1 VTTYEVLTEAINIL
15 EHDGWGQ
22 GAYHLAD
29 GCHCALG
36 AIGLAAGYHA
46 NVRVVEDD
54 DELYVRFDDGGGEAF
69 EAYSAANRALKEL
82 LPAGY
87 DEHVPFCY
95 DEHVPFWNDA
105 PGRTKEQV
113 LEKLREAQAAAA

>member
-22 GAYHLAD
+22 GEYHLPD

-36 AIGLAAGYHA
+36 AIGLASGHHA
-46 NVRVVEDD
+46 NVRILEDG
-54 DELYVRFDDGGGEAF
+54 DEVYVRFDESSHGDHGDEAF
-69 EAYSAANRALKEL
+69 EAFNAANRALKEL
-82 LPAGY
+82 LPDGY
-87 DEHVPFCY
+87 SD
-95 DEHVPFWNDA
+95 HVPFWNDA